1 MSKTE
6 LRRKSRTNMT
16 NKLMTLLRIDPF
28 RRNKNIWRETWKV
41 TISNRRVNNTMLKS
55 KKLKVVKS
63 QISTQETQT

>member
-6 LRRKSRTNMT
+6 LRRKSRINMT

-41 TISNRRVNNTMLKS
+41 TISNRRKNNTKLKS

-63 QISTQETQT
+63 QISTLETQT

>member
-41 TISNRRVNNTMLKS
+41 TIFNRRKNNTKLKS

-63 QISTQETQT
+63 QISILETQT